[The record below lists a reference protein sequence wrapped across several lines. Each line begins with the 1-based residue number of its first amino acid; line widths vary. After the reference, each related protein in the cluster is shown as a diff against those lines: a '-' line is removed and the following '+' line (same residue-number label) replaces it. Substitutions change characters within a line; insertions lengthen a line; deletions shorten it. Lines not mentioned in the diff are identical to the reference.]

1 MTSSVW
7 HGDESS
13 LFKPV
18 SSEPD
23 LIQAEPQAVLY
34 ILATVVIDPANVDR
48 APRNPGCLCQ
58 SHHPHSWMALILIHP
73 FRDGNGRLSRLL
85 ADVMMAQAG
94 YSPLDYSSWD
104 QDRTGYFA
112 AIGQGLDMNYTPMQE
127 WVARAM
133 GDA

>member
-1 MTSSVW
+1 MSK
-7 HGDESS
+7 GDFHFAAAGQIAQLLGKFEQDFLRRCTPCTGYSQ
-13 LFKPV
+13 
-18 SSEPD
+18 EQ
-23 LIQAEPQAVLY
+23 LIEAV
-34 ILATVVIDPANVDR
+34 AVVHVE
-48 APRNPGCLCQ
+48 
-58 SHHPHSWMALILIHP
+58 LILIHP

-112 AIGQGLDMNYTPMQE
+112 AIGQGVDMNYTPMQE